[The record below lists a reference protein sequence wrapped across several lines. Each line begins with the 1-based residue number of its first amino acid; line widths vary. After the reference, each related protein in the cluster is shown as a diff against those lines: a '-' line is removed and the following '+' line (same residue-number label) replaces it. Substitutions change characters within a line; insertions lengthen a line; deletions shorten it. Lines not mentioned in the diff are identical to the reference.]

1 MSHGWEMTRRTA
13 LRGLGTAI
21 ALPLFD
27 SMLPSPLL
35 AAPGAAGAGAPSVPL
50 RLAFV
55 YVPNGKSMADWTPAS
70 EGENFELPATL
81 QPLASVK
88 DDLCVLTGLTQK
100 KANANGD
107 GPGDHARAL
116 ASFLTGMQARK
127 TSGADIRVGV
137 SVDQVA
143 ANEVGRYTRF
153 ASLECWYLHYRARSL
168 PWVSCSPMR
177 YAISRER

>member
-27 SMLPSPLL
+27 SMLPSPLF
-35 AAPGAAGAGAPSVPL
+35 AAPGAVGPSVPL

-55 YVPNGKSMADWTPAS
+55 YVPNGKTMADWTPS
-70 EGENFELPATL
+70 SVGEDFELPPTL
-81 QPLASVK
+81 EPLASVK
-88 DDLCVLTGLTQK
+88 NDLCVLTGLAQK

-127 TSGADIRVGV
+127 T
-137 SVDQVA
+137 
-143 ANEVGRYTRF
+143 
-153 ASLECWYLHYRARSL
+153 
-168 PWVSCSPMR
+168 
-177 YAISRER
+177 